1 MAEQVQI
8 PGLAELRIQIDEV
21 DSQLLELLNRRARLS
36 LAVGEAKAH
45 IPGSKVFDPTREAQL
60 LAALAARNP
69 GPLTRG
75 HIVSV
80 WREIMS
86 ASRALQKPCS
96 VAYLGP
102 EGTFSYFASVD
113 FLGNSMT
120 FIPCRD
126 FAEIFRKVYAG
137 ECDMGVVPLE
147 NSIHGTVVQ
156 NFDLFSQ
163 YQVRIQAEFYSRI
176 ANSLLSR
183 SSSLEDIRTV
193 YSHPQPLGQ
202 CSQWLKA
209 HLPDARLV
217 SVESTAAAA
226 YRASQEEHSAAIGH
240 HSLGEKLHMTDLA
253 DNIEDESSNW
263 TRFVLITA
271 GDMSA
276 QRPRNASQKNFKSSL
291 IFTVS
296 DKAGALSSVLGIF
309 TSHQVNMTKLESRP
323 LRGSC
328 WKYIF
333 FADVECDLTDPYYSG
348 LIQEVSDLCTSVRV
362 LGCYPEGPR
371 LDSTANTT
379 GF

>member
-1 MAEQVQI
+1 
-8 PGLAELRIQIDEV
+8 
-21 DSQLLELLNRRARLS
+21 
-36 LAVGEAKAH
+36 
-45 IPGSKVFDPTREAQL
+45 
-60 LAALAARNP
+60 
-69 GPLTRG
+69 
-75 HIVSV
+75 
-80 WREIMS
+80 
-86 ASRALQKPCS
+86 
-96 VAYLGP
+96 
-102 EGTFSYFASVD
+102 
-113 FLGNSMT
+113 
-120 FIPCRD
+120 
-126 FAEIFRKVYAG
+126 
-137 ECDMGVVPLE
+137 
-147 NSIHGTVVQ
+147 
-156 NFDLFSQ
+156 
-163 YQVRIQAEFYSRI
+163 
-176 ANSLLSR
+176 
-183 SSSLEDIRTV
+183 
-193 YSHPQPLGQ
+193 
-202 CSQWLKA
+202 
-209 HLPDARLV
+209 
-217 SVESTAAAA
+217 
-226 YRASQEEHSAAIGH
+226 
-240 HSLGEKLHMTDLA
+240 MTDLA